1 MKFEFSGLE
10 ILEAEQ
16 IKEDT
21 KVVFGDWKK
30 GDTYKTFKEC
40 CNDNFFDMMYLTK
53 DFKEPFIQKVQAGD
67 WRVKVKDYKYDCII
81 IPKVV
86 FEAFFREVKE

>member
-21 KVVFGDWKK
+21 KVLFGDK
-30 GDTYKTFKEC
+30 YETFKEC
-40 CNDNFFDMMYLTK
+40 CKDKFFDMVYLTK
-53 DFKEPFIQKVQAGD
+53 DFKEPFVQKVQAGD

-86 FEAFFREVKE
+86 FEAFFKEVKE